1 MARAL
6 DYECTVGKLVQVSH
20 ETYVFLALSADKLN
34 LHLRFGESSLKRDI
48 LAAEDMQPITDFALY
63 RKEDIWE
70 LAVLTE
76 SILRFFIVGPAFD
89 RVNPVTDTQL
99 P

>member
-1 MARAL
+1 M
-6 DYECTVGKLVQVSH
+6 GKLVQVSH

-34 LHLRFGESSLKRDI
+34 LHLRFGETYLKRDI
-48 LAAEDMQPITDFALY
+48 LAAEDMKPITDFVLY

-76 SILRFFIVGPAFD
+76 STLRFFIVGPAFD
-89 RVNPVTDTQL
+89 RAERFADTQL